1 MGLTRRT
8 ICTERKEVGIM
19 TAGEFIDYFVV
30 ELFYYGN
37 INAWIYLGIFQ
48 LTLMYIASQ
57 LGKLAAY
64 KWRTRRS
71 R

>member
-1 MGLTRRT
+1 
-8 ICTERKEVGIM
+8 M

-37 INAWIYLGIFQ
+37 MNAWIYLGIFQ
-48 LTLMYIASQ
+48 LALMYIASQ

>member
-1 MGLTRRT
+1 
-8 ICTERKEVGIM
+8 M

-37 INAWIYLGIFQ
+37 MNAWIYLGIFQ

-57 LGKLAAY
+57 LGKYTAY
-64 KWRTRRS
+64 KWRTRWGR
-71 R
+71 

>member
-1 MGLTRRT
+1 
-8 ICTERKEVGIM
+8 M
-19 TAGEFIDYFVV
+19 TAGALIAYFVDEV
-30 ELFYYGN
+30 FYYGN

-64 KWRTRRS
+64 KWRTRRG